1 MLKNKRSKNRQ
12 SKSKGQ
18 KDAETISLKDGWE
31 IIYSRGVQPFLERVE
46 NVDDPSQ
53 FEQTSIPH
61 DQFSQTYEFSVIS
74 YHNVTTCVCVC
85 VVFL

>member
-1 MLKNKRSKNRQ
+1 MLNKKNKRS
-12 SKSKGQ
+12 SKKSGKSN

-31 IIYSRGVQPFLERVE
+31 IISSRGVKPFLERVE

-61 DQFSQTYEFSVIS
+61 DQFSQTYEFSFVILLFC
-74 YHNVTTCVCVC
+74 Y
-85 VVFL
+85 

>member
-1 MLKNKRSKNRQ
+1 MLNKKSRKSRQ

-31 IIYSRGVQPFLERVE
+31 IISSRGVKPFLDRVE

-61 DQFSQTYEFSVIS
+61 DQFSQTYELSS
-74 YHNVTTCVCVC
+74 DY
-85 VVFL
+85 

>member
-1 MLKNKRSKNRQ
+1 MLKNKKSKNRQ
-12 SKSKGQ
+12 SKGKNQ

-31 IIYSRGVQPFLERVE
+31 IISSRGVQPFLERVE

-61 DQFSQTYEFSVIS
+61 DQFSQTYEFSI
-74 YHNVTTCVCVC
+74 
-85 VVFL
+85 FI